1 MNFSDDKQVKIL
13 VAEDDRSLREG
24 LAMSL
29 RMKGYEV
36 LTAGDGDEG
45 MRKVFDERP
54 DLVILDVKMPGY
66 SGLDI
71 VEELRHQGDAVPV
84 LILSALGAPQD
95 KIAGL
100 GLGADDY
107 MGKPFDLGEL
117 LARVEVLL
125 RRKRAALE
133 ALPTLQFGD
142 LTIERGAREVRRDGR
157 QISLSAREFDLL
169 CLLAGQ
175 PGRVFTRENILQRL
189 WGWSYEGTPRTVD
202 NFVRSL
208 RSKLEPDPGAPRH
221 IVTVYQAGYRFDP

>member
-1 MNFSDDKQVKIL
+1 MSFREEKQEKIL

-84 LILSALGAPQD
+84 LILSALGAPGD
-95 KIAGL
+95 KVAGL

-107 MGKPFDLGEL
+107 MGKPFDLAEL

-125 RRKRAALE
+125 RRRRAALE

-157 QISLSAREFDLL
+157 PISLSAREFDLL

-175 PGRVFTRENILQRL
+175 PGRVFTRENILHRL

-202 NFVRSL
+202 NFVRAL
-208 RSKLEPDPGAPRH
+208 RRKLEPDPGAPRH